1 MGGRRARSL
10 SEIVGTGLSAQR
22 ASFTRALGQENPEGV
37 AVSSAKLVAKSGKM
51 AQIVYYAA
59 QLSDFVRKAV
69 EAGKDL
75 SYEQRVELARKE
87 WSRVK
92 KEQQLGDDPIVTN
105 AIVSSV
111 ARAIGKGRK

>member
-1 MGGRRARSL
+1 L
-10 SEIVGTGLSAQR
+10 T
-22 ASFTRALGQENPEGV
+22 
-37 AVSSAKLVAKSGKM
+37 
-51 AQIVYYAA
+51 
-59 QLSDFVRKAV
+59 
-69 EAGKDL
+69 
-75 SYEQRVELARKE
+75 YEQRVEVARKE

>member
-1 MGGRRARSL
+1 
-10 SEIVGTGLSAQR
+10 
-22 ASFTRALGQENPEGV
+22 
-37 AVSSAKLVAKSGKM
+37 
-51 AQIVYYAA
+51 
-59 QLSDFVRKAV
+59 V
-69 EAGKDL
+69 E
-75 SYEQRVELARKE
+75 VARKE